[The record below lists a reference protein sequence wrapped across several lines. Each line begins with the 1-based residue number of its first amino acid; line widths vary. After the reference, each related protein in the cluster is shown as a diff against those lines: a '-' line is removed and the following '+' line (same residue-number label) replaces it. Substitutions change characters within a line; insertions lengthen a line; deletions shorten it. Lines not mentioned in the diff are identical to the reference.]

1 MYELKPAKNS
11 RHTYIYKD
19 GEPVLLLSDV
29 PFYGKYKDVLVELI
43 NLASKSLND
52 ELKQDWG

>member
-29 PFYGKYKDVLVELI
+29 PFYGKDKDALAELI
-43 NLASKSLND
+43 DLANKALDD
-52 ELKQDWG
+52 ELTQDRW